1 MKIERAKTVVRVAA
15 LAILASAGAP
25 TLAKA
30 VVQSDVRSEVVR
42 FDDLNLAS
50 EAGVQALYVRIKTA
64 AREVCGPAESSVLG
78 VASAVWR
85 DCVSASLHDAVLKVK
100 HPALTTYYTDR
111 LRASAFKRT
120 G

>member
-1 MKIERAKTVVRVAA
+1 MNIKRAKTVARVAA

-25 TLAKA
+25 SLAKA
-30 VVQSDVRSEVVR
+30 VVASDVRSEVVR
-42 FDDLNLAS
+42 FDDLNLGS
-50 EAGVQALYVRIKTA
+50 QAGVHALYARIESA
-64 AREVCGPAESSVLG
+64 AREVCGPAESTALG
-78 VASAVWR
+78 VAAALWR

-100 HPALTTYYTDR
+100 HPALTAYYTDR